1 MDVIFFALAF
11 SAILLT
17 ATKIVQRYLDD
28 EIRRRAGV
36 RPKGGTDDPP

>member
-17 ATKIVQRYLDD
+17 ATKIIQRYLDD
-28 EIRRRAGV
+28 EIRRRSSTK
-36 RPKGGTDDPP
+36 PKGIDHDAD